1 MRTMK
6 NQKPTTPALAPDQM
20 RLLLLELQALIKAT
34 KRADPS
40 MREEMKRRELAR
52 K

>member
-1 MRTMK
+1 M
-6 NQKPTTPALAPDQM
+6 NDQKPIPHTLTPEQM
-20 RLLLLELQALIKAT
+20 RLLSLELQVLIKAT

-40 MREEMKRRELAR
+40 MREEMKRREMAR